1 MKTYL
6 VGNSS
11 QMIVLKVD
19 VSSLGLSA
27 TRAILVDL
35 YSGAGGV
42 SVAQSADATGDIAN
56 ARIGAPASII
66 NKRLSVFT
74 RIDFSGNDKETRKQ
88 QFEQSKILVSLE
100 NGAEGLKE
108 FNDAD
113 RTINDQCTSGFLTL
127 HIDLK

>member
-11 QMIVLKVD
+11 QLIILKVN

-35 YSGAGGV
+35 NSAATGV
-42 SVAQSADATGDIAN
+42 SVGQSADGSGDIAGVQ
-56 ARIGAPASII
+56 IGAPASII

-74 RIDFSGNDKETRKQ
+74 RIDFSGSDKETRRQ
-88 QFEQSKILVSLE
+88 QYEQSRILVSLE
-100 NGAEGLKE
+100 NGSEGFKE
-108 FNDAD
+108 FNDCD
-113 RTINDQCTSGFLTL
+113 RTANDEFITGFLTL